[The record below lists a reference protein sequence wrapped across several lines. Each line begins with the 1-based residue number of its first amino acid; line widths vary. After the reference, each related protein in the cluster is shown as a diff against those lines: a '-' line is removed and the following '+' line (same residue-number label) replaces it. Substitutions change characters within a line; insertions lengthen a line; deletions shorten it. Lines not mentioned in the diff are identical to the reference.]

1 MSLLKIGTRGSP
13 LALVQA
19 HMVQGALARVH
30 EIDLEEIEIV
40 QIVTSG
46 DKIQDK
52 SLALAGGKGLFTKE
66 IEQALV
72 DGQVDLAVHSMKDVP
87 TQSQPELMI
96 SCVLPREDVRDA
108 FISEI
113 SPSLEALP
121 EGAVVGTASLRRQAQ
136 VKHIRPDLETVTFRG
151 NVDTRLRKLK
161 EGIVAATLLA
171 SAGLNRLG
179 KSDQVSAYLPTDMFL
194 PAVAQ
199 GAIGLEVR
207 KEDKKTQDLLL
218 PLNHKETRICIT
230 AERAFLR
237 VMDGSCRTP
246 IAALA
251 EIDGVSL
258 HVKGQILMPDG
269 SLSFEHSVSGSIDE
283 PEKLGEDLGTALR
296 EKAGDGFMA
305 DVESLSKSSL

>member
-19 HMVQGALARVH
+19 HMVQAELARAH
-30 EIDLEEIEIV
+30 KIDIDDIEIV

-52 SLALAGGKGLFTKE
+52 SLALSGGKGLFTKE
-66 IEQALV
+66 IEEALI
-72 DGQVDLAVHSMKDVP
+72 DARVDLAVHSMKDVP
-87 TQSQPELMI
+87 TLSQPELMI

-108 FISEI
+108 FISDTA
-113 SPSLEALP
+113 SSLEDLP
-121 EGAVVGTASLRRQAQ
+121 KGAVVGTASLRRQAQ
-136 VKHIRPDLETVTFRG
+136 VKHLRPDLETVSFRG

-161 EGIVAATLLA
+161 EGVVDATLLA

-179 KSDQVSAYLPTDMFL
+179 KSEEVRAFLSTDIFL

-207 KEDKKTQDLLL
+207 KSDEKTQKLLS
-218 PLNHKETRICIT
+218 PLNHPETEICIS

-246 IAALA
+246 IAAHAVIEGGLLF
-251 EIDGVSL
+251 I
-258 HVKGQILMPDG
+258 KGQILMPDG
-269 SLSFEHSVSGSIDE
+269 SLSFEHSASGDSTDAVQIGE
-283 PEKLGEDLGTALR
+283 SLGRDLR
-296 EKAGDGFMA
+296 EKAGPGFMA
-305 DVESLSKSSL
+305 DVESLSQSSL